1 MESNELNKLVNK
13 TETEAW
19 IVAQTDSSQRESETG
34 GWMKEGEGIKQNTH
48 TPYNMHGH
56 RQQWVD
62 SKGEMGTGLGR
73 GGQRG

>member
-48 TPYNMHGH
+48 THHITCMDTDNN
-56 RQQWVD
+56 
-62 SKGEMGTGLGR
+62 GLIAR
-73 GGQRG
+73 GKWGQG